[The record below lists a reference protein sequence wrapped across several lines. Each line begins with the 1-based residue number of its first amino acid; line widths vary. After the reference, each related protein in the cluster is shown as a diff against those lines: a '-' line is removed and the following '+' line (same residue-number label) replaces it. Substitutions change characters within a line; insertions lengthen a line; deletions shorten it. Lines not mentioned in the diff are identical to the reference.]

1 MVYSHSLCTLDTS
14 ENSNKKYKLSRQI
27 VIPDILPIYIYIY
40 IYKLYIYIYP
50 QGSLVEITNQRFSL
64 KYQTFRQLAAAFISG
79 SGLQSV
85 HVLTSGISK

>member
-1 MVYSHSLCTLDTS
+1 MRWYILIPYVLLILVKTATKSTMYMDD
-14 ENSNKKYKLSRQI
+14 NSWYTPNI
-27 VIPDILPIYIYIY
+27 
-40 IYKLYIYIYP
+40 YIYIYP

-64 KYQTFRQLAAAFISG
+64 KYQMFRQLAAAFISG